1 MSKITEKDIN
11 ANGCN
16 QDMSHVMEYNISI
29 PTHVPDFKSFMIYMT
44 ISWGVVILGMFAIAF
59 II

>member
-1 MSKITEKDIN
+1 MSNPTEQEIN

-29 PTHVPDFKSFMIYMT
+29 PTHVPDFNSFMIYMT
-44 ISWGVVILGMFAIAF
+44 ISWGLVIAGMFAIALV
-59 II
+59 I